1 MPLFLCHVH
10 LSVPTSTYHLLS
22 DTASVE
28 RAAESSIDKG
38 RVVLHQFSSSVKS
51 IVIGKSHCNSWCHCY
66 IVPFEG
72 PLTSVRLKYKW
83 FVQPKLHQ
91 EISFWHVAMFPN
103 VLHGALHC
111 LSCVLSVCY
120 VFFWARP
127 DIVWKGGAGIK
138 ISFRRFPQFDREG
151 FRRKTWHVFW
161 NAPVS
166 FPCSFWLF
174 LLNISSFEKYCKC
187 WTSHF
192 VVHICSFHLFLFVVL
207 VLKAGVN
214 RSCW

>member
-51 IVIGKSHCNSWCHCY
+51 IVICKSHCNSWCHCY
-66 IVPFEG
+66 IVPFEV

-91 EISFWHVAMFPN
+91 EISFWHPLPCH
-103 VLHGALHC
+103 VLFQDCWGDYIVVYLDVFQYSTSKGLRRKMLFLCPLLVPLPCSFEGSKCFIHKTLAYLF
-111 LSCVLSVCY
+111 LRVC
-120 VFFWARP
+120 WAIFTKYYFHSWR
-127 DIVWKGGAGIK
+127 
-138 ISFRRFPQFDREG
+138 G
-151 FRRKTWHVFW
+151 FRRKTLYVFCH
-161 NAPVS
+161 ALVPLLCPLVS
-166 FPCSFWLF
+166 
-174 LLNISSFEKYCKC
+174 KC
-187 WTSHF
+187 Q
-192 VVHICSFHLFLFVVL
+192 
-207 VLKAGVN
+207 
-214 RSCW
+214 